1 LKSKHF
7 LNCLL
12 IGVAL
17 VAIFFFS
24 TGSQVTRISFSGV
37 SLSATLTVITAL
49 LLSAGVIF
57 LVRHLWI
64 RSGTKNFFKYLFFDS
79 FFALPI
85 FLFLLFSLFS
95 LFLAP
100 SLQGLQN
107 FLTIALFG
115 LSIVIFSLAASEKLR
130 GQIFQGII
138 WATIVFSLASLFLW
152 SLGSEYI
159 DNRSFAMTAVIG
171 LSAVIPFWNRNI
183 ITRIAPFVIFTAIL
197 LSASRIAT
205 LAAIVVFGFIALQ
218 KNASFIKNALR
229 MTVVYLFA
237 SLASALVY
245 LLVPV
250 TNARLNVGD
259 QGLVIDPGA
268 NLKPSSEEIS
278 QVSDSTTP
286 LIVVNTN
293 GRIEAWS
300 EFLSTMKTPV
310 DFIFGRGT
318 GSSAVYGQENLPYFS
333 QVLNEY
339 LRVYLDNGLFGL
351 ILFIT
356 LLVMLFAAVLKPLK
370 NFGEYQLAG
379 LLALIAGSIVALT
392 DGQFIY
398 PFTSLTMG
406 VVVGLALIERS
417 QQRFKTIS

>member
-1 LKSKHF
+1 MKSKHF
-7 LNCLL
+7 LNSLL
-12 IGVAL
+12 IVVAS

-24 TGSQVTRISFSGV
+24 TGSQVTRISFGEV
-37 SLSATLTVITAL
+37 SFSATLTVITAL
-49 LLSAGVIF
+49 LLSAGVIV

-107 FLTIALFG
+107 FLTMALFG

-130 GQIFQGII
+130 GQIFQGIL
-138 WATIVFSLASLFLW
+138 WATIVLSLASLFLW

-159 DNRSFAMTAVIG
+159 DNRSFAMTAVVG

-205 LAAIVVFGFIALQ
+205 LAAIVIFGFIALH

-259 QGLVIDPGA
+259 QGLVIGPGA
-268 NLKPSSEEIS
+268 KLKMF

-318 GSSAVYGQENLPYFS
+318 GSSAVYGQDNLPYFS

-370 NFGEYQLAG
+370 NFREYQLAG
-379 LLALIAGSIVALT
+379 LLAIIAGSIVALT

-406 VVVGLALIERS
+406 VVLGLALIERS